1 MKKRIL
7 AWLVLGLFLAGCSF
21 SQQEA
26 ERLFQSDTVVNI
38 PLQPEETEAPTEA
51 PTEST
56 EPPATE
62 ETVPEETAE
71 AETAPEETKASTST
85 KKTSSGKSSGSKT
98 SGSGSSSKKPA
109 ATEPPE
115 TQPPETAPPE
125 TLPPETV
132 PPETEPERFD
142 ISGYSPG
149 SMEYAVAEQINAYRT
164 EAGLEPLSVSTKL
177 CGIAA
182 ARAWEVSA
190 SWSHTRPD
198 GRGWKSVLGD
208 YGYGYGTA
216 SEQLAHTSGYDA
228 VSVVSSWMGSS
239 SNSAEL
245 LNPAYTTIGVGLYSV
260 GGSVFLAA
268 ILIG

>member
-7 AWLVLGLFLAGCSF
+7 AWLALGLFLAGCSF

-98 SGSGSSSKKPA
+98 SSSGSSGSKKPA

-115 TQPPETAPPE
+115 TQPPETA
-125 TLPPETV
+125 PPETV

-164 EAGLEPLSVSTKL
+164 DAGLEPLSISTKL

-228 VSVVSSWMGSS
+228 ASVVGSWMGSS

-245 LNPAYTTIGVGLYSV
+245 LNPAYTTIGVGLYSA